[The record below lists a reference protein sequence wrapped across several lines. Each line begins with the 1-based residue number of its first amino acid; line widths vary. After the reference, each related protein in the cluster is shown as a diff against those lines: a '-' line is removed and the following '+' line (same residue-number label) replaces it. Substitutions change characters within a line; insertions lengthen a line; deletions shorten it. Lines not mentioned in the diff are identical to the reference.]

1 MRRSSISHA
10 PRGRS
15 SYICEVD
22 PVPFICSTE
31 ADHSHCTYSLEGV
44 NSLPWG
50 THYILTLRSWLPS
63 LRLSS
68 CICLR
73 GPDSLID
80 SLLFPYKV
88 LCLRLLPPRSSFDLE
103 VLIPSLRFLFLKNWL
118 SFWGALVFKVLILF
132 SKPNFSRGSDSFLE
146 VPYLWRFWLPP
157 LDDDWPDSSSFLT

>member
-73 GPDSLID
+73 GPNSLID

-103 VLIPSLRFLFLKNWL
+103 VLNPPWGSFSSRTDSLFEVLLSLRSWFSSQSPISLE
-118 SFWGALVFKVLILF
+118 VLILS
-132 SKPNFSRGSDSFLE
+132 SK
-146 VPYLWRFWLPP
+146 YLTYGGFDCL
-157 LDDDWPDSSSFLT
+157 L